1 MTSSYRIINPDNIF
15 VKSDLDYTNSS
26 EIYYRINKSIVYKI
40 NLINISY
47 QLTEVAQNIYIKS
60 RFMIKF
66 GDKEEIH
73 SNLIQNLRLCK
84 SLIVNNLECYSEN
97 NYINYDINNENMFII
112 KELITTVTDNELNLY
127 DNSIF
132 NIKILNDYLTNQY
145 LFENCE
151 FNPFKTSEEQLGYYI
166 IKLNLN
172 EIFEQKKYSSNIYY
186 INKKED
192 IMYININ
199 SDINLLKLYIFEEKN
214 KNITKIIGDLY
225 CDMNQIE
232 KHNKYIFI

>member
-1 MTSSYRIINPDNIF
+1 MTNSYRIINPDDIF

-47 QLTEVAQNIYIKS
+47 QLTEIAQNIYIKS
-60 RFMIKF
+60 RYMIKF
-66 GDKEEIH
+66 GDKEVIL
-73 SNLIQNLRLCK
+73 SNLIQNLRFHEA
-84 SLIVNNLECYSEN
+84 LIVNNLECYSEN
-97 NYINYDINNENMFII
+97 NYINYDINNENMFTI

-127 DNSIF
+127 DTSMF

-151 FNPFKTSEEQLGYYI
+151 FDPFRTSEEQLGYYI

-172 EIFEQKKYSSNIYY
+172 EIFEQNNYY

-192 IMYININ
+192 IMYINID
-199 SDINLLKLYIFEEKN
+199 SDINLLKLYIFEQKN

>member
-1 MTSSYRIINPDNIF
+1 MTSSYRIINPDDIF

-47 QLTEVAQNIYIKS
+47 QLIEIAQNIYIKS
-60 RFMIKF
+60 RCMIKF
-66 GDKEEIH
+66 GNKEEIH
-73 SNLIQNLRLCK
+73 GNLIQNLRFYK
-84 SLIVNNLECYSEN
+84 PLIVNNLECYSEN
-97 NYINYDINNENMFII
+97 NYINYDINDENMFII
-112 KELITTVTDNELNLY
+112 KELITTVTENELNLY
-127 DNSIF
+127 DKSIF

-151 FNPFKTSEEQLGYYI
+151 FNPFKNCEEQLGYYI

-172 EIFEQKKYSSNIYY
+172 EIFEQNNYY

-199 SDINLLKLYIFEEKN
+199 SDINLLKLYIFEQKN
-214 KNITKIIGDLY
+214 KNIMKILGDLY